1 MCTVHLV
8 VHKLTGALYAL
19 KSVSRDKIARYRLSN
34 NVIAEKN
41 TLLRLDHSGIAHL
54 VKTFKDDYRV
64 YYLSEYIP
72 GMDLWEVT
80 RKLDIVSNKQAQFY
94 IGNLILALEH
104 LAKMRIVHR
113 NLKLEN
119 LIVDDEGYIA
129 ITDFGAAKI
138 IKERTYT
145 IVGTPYYIAP
155 EVITGKGYSLS
166 CDLWSMGVILYE
178 MLCYEV
184 PFGEHCNDP

>member
-1 MCTVHLV
+1 
-8 VHKLTGALYAL
+8 
-19 KSVSRDKIARYRLSN
+19 
-34 NVIAEKN
+34 
-41 TLLRLDHSGIAHL
+41 
-54 VKTFKDDYRV
+54 
-64 YYLSEYIP
+64 
-72 GMDLWEVT
+72 MDLWEVT

-113 NLKLEN
+113 NLNTEN

-129 ITDFGAAKI
+129 ITDFGYAKI

-145 IVGTPYYIAP
+145 IVGSPYYIAP
-155 EVITGKGYSLS
+155 EVISGKGYSLS

-178 MLCYEV
+178 MIFC
-184 PFGEHCNDP
+184 